1 MAPTS
6 SSDRTSAAL
15 LDPAQQ
21 QCVTPPSVRRREAR
35 LARCA
40 RIVREQGGGGGEV
53 RAEEEVG
60 VNYPQDEVIQ
70 RRQERLA
77 RERAERAGRRQALVY
92 EGPQDEGLLR
102 SDGTIDWTVLDRALQ
117 APTTEAT
124 VLPLET
130 LAQIPLST
138 LGFPSLEPIL
148 PAPSLPALPS
158 STPASSILSNN
169 ALPILLSSLYL
180 IMRALGVGE
189 SSTRRNERETDTD
202 RKVTVPEGGR
212 RRPTE

>member
-1 MAPTS
+1 M
-6 SSDRTSAAL
+6 
-15 LDPAQQ
+15 
-21 QCVTPPSVRRREAR
+21 
-35 LARCA
+35 
-40 RIVREQGGGGGEV
+40 REQGGGGGEV

-102 SDGTIDWTVLDRALQ
+102 SDGTIDWTALDRALQ

-124 VLPLET
+124 VLPHEI
-130 LAQIPLST
+130 LAQIPPST
-138 LGFPSLEPIL
+138 LDFPSLEPIL

-202 RKVTVPEGGR
+202 RKLTVPEGGR